1 MKTRF
6 LRPGT
11 IGVAA
16 VVTIFAIFVLGAGSA
31 EATVNPNSGAAT
43 GGTQVTISGM
53 SFTQVE
59 SGNSHSIGLTND
71 GHVFAWGQNFYG
83 QLGNG
88 LNTDS
93 TTPVQVLAIGG
104 AQPLSGVTFIA
115 ANGDSSFA
123 IVNGEILAWGRD
135 NYGQLGDG
143 TNNNS
148 STPIKTKG
156 LSGAG
161 YLQGV
166 TQVSAA
172 RDYVLALAGGSVY
185 AWGRNLSGQHG
196 NGTLVTTNVPVQVSG
211 IGGSGVLSAVTQ
223 IAAGEG
229 TGLALVD
236 GQVAA
241 WGSNSTGE
249 LGNANSPNRSTVPVW
264 VLAPGQTIGG
274 SPLTGVT
281 AIGASPSSYAIAGGH
296 VLAWGYNT
304 FGELCDGTTTHRN
317 VPVEMVGIGGS
328 GQLTGV
334 TKIKPRAYNFTAL
347 ANGQL
352 VTCGSNVYG
361 QLGDGTTNQ
370 SEFPVIVV
378 APGEIAGGA
387 PLANVTDFNS
397 GAMAH
402 AIVNGSILSWGW
414 NGSGG
419 LGNGTFD
426 DNIVPALGPNFQP
439 ASVVFGSN
447 SGTSLTA
454 SGNLWSVVS
463 PAGQTGV
470 VNLSATANVFGGIL
484 QGSPSSVSWDAG
496 TFTYEA
502 VLANTGTSNPQAIL
516 TGSTIALIL
525 GAGLLFALR
534 QKTKAEA

>member
-1 MKTRF
+1 MNKRF
-6 LRPGT
+6 LHPRV
-11 IGVAA
+11 IGVATVISFLTVFLFGPETA
-16 VVTIFAIFVLGAGSA
+16 QAIPNPTSGPSTGGTVVTIAGL
-31 EATVNPNSGAAT
+31 T
-43 GGTQVTISGM
+43 
-53 SFTQVE
+53 FTQVE

-93 TTPVQVLAIGG
+93 TTPVQVLGIGG
-104 AQPLSGVTFIA
+104 GQPLSGVTSIA
-115 ANGDSSFA
+115 ANGDDSFA

-148 STPIKTKG
+148 STPVKTKG

-172 RDYVLALAGGSVY
+172 RDYVLALAAGNVY
-185 AWGRNLSGQHG
+185 AWGRNLSGQLG
-196 NGTLVTTNVPVQVSG
+196 NGTLITTNVPVQVSG
-211 IGGSGVLSAVTQ
+211 IGGSGVLSSVTQ

-229 TGLALVD
+229 TGLALIG

-241 WGSNSTGE
+241 WGANTNGE
-249 LGNANSPNRSTVPVW
+249 LGNANSPNRSTVPVQ

-317 VPVEMVGIGGS
+317 VPVEMLGIGGV
-328 GQLTGV
+328 GLLTGV
-334 TKIKPRAYNFTAL
+334 TSIKPKAYNFAAL

-370 SEFPVIVV
+370 STFPVVV
-378 APGEIAGGA
+378 LAPGEVAGGT

-397 GAMAH
+397 GTSAR
-402 AIVNGSILSWGW
+402 AIVNGAILGWGW

-419 LGNGTFD
+419 LGNGTYD
-426 DNIVPALGPNFQP
+426 DSIVPVLGPNFQP
-439 ASVVFGSN
+439 ARVVFGSN
-447 SGTSLTA
+447 IGASLTA
-454 SGNLWSVVS
+454 SGNVWSVVS
-463 PAGQTGV
+463 PAGVAGV
-470 VNLSATANVFGGIL
+470 TNLSAVANVFGGTL
-484 QGSPSSVSWDAG
+484 PGVPSSVSWDAG
-496 TFTYEA
+496 TFTYEI
-502 VLANTGTSNPQAIL
+502 VLANTGTSNPVPLIV
-516 TGSTIALIL
+516 GSSIAVLLGVGLLIALR
-525 GAGLLFALR
+525 R
-534 QKTKAEA
+534 QKRK